1 MGPFNRD
8 CPGGRAGGCYRPAE
22 GYALPR
28 MCLVATAPCMAT
40 AATAPRV
47 HAVAM
52 HAQGGA
58 PLGTSLWPLQ
68 STTHGL
74 HHPRLPCAWVL
85 PEPTPC
91 RPQRHAANGVPA
103 RHHRPQHTGPRT
115 GMHAFSG
122 CGAHCNTRVEH
133 VWELREM
140 SLVDVVC
147 TPCAEPRRAPCC
159 VRPHGMRPA
168 QPPPQC
174 PLLPCTCAAYHLV
187 PWQGT
192 SLPRRGCYNRL
203 DRRLPA
209 GGRVRRVRV
218 CNSDSTRSAEPAP
231 QASSSLATMHTY
243 MQCWHSGCEATAQP
257 GVRPAL
263 ASVAAR
269 SPGLGHALRCRSRVH
284 GGDLLPRGKCSCSY
298 SCSRACAASHRSC
311 DEAGARSTT
320 RPSERYRPRQHPGR
334 RRGEGGGAQRARR
347 RRRGH
352 ESCLSSL

>member
-1 MGPFNRD
+1 MHTV
-8 CPGGRAGGCYRPAE
+8 CRAASCTLLCAPSWD
-22 GYALPR
+22 
-28 MCLVATAPCMAT
+28 APCTAT
-40 AATAPRV
+40 PAMPAPAV
-47 HAVAM
+47 H
-52 HAQGGA
+52 
-58 PLGTSLWPLQ
+58 
-68 STTHGL
+68 
-74 HHPRLPCAWVL
+74 
-85 PEPTPC
+85 
-91 RPQRHAANGVPA
+91 
-103 RHHRPQHTGPRT
+103 
-115 GMHAFSG
+115 
-122 CGAHCNTRVEH
+122 
-133 VWELREM
+133 LR
-140 SLVDVVC
+140 
-147 TPCAEPRRAPCC
+147 C
-159 VRPHGMRPA
+159 VSPI
-168 QPPPQC
+168 
-174 PLLPCTCAAYHLV
+174 

-209 GGRVRRVRV
+209 GGRERRVRV
-218 CNSDSTRSAEPAP
+218 CNSDSTRSAEPAQ

-243 MQCWHSGCEATAQP
+243 MQRWRSGCEATAQP